1 MMTSSLNQRF
11 HFPVLLLGIAC
22 WLFTGIAGCSAQ
34 TGKLDDYRKF
44 EAIRND
50 LSPEV
55 AQMLMSEFAISAE
68 SLIRSRI
75 PQIVESQSDGEVI
88 RSVQLFGDGLLEGV
102 RLSGWRLQPVGAA
115 FDSLVFIEQV
125 ERFIGTRK
133 AKVALGPA
141 LSSIETLVGDLD
153 DLLRLSV
160 NEFLAEEGVYP
171 ETTKAWVEA
180 NPIQE
185 IDLVRPSPIP
195 EVAEDATRQITSAM
209 TAVSDVDFT
218 LNSMYN
224 RLNTAL
230 AAIPQDVR
238 HQVERAVRSIMRE
251 SLVVNALVGFSRLGD
266 GMKETAVAISGVDE
280 RLGQM
285 QQAIF
290 EEVDRQRLET
300 VKLLAEAVS
309 LERQAV
315 MVDVQAIIQTELS
328 GGISSLGDRTDQA
341 VDRAMFRL
349 ERLVLITMLIVI
361 LALASGLILRARS
374 NRQP

>member
-1 MMTSSLNQRF
+1 MTSSLNQRF

>member
-1 MMTSSLNQRF
+1 MTSLLNQRF
-11 HFPVLLLGIAC
+11 HFPVILLGIAC
-22 WLFTGIAGCSAQ
+22 WLSTGITGCSGQ
-34 TGKLDDYRKF
+34 TAKLDDYRKF

-68 SLIRSRI
+68 SLIQSRI
-75 PQIVESQSDGEVI
+75 PQIIESQSDGEVI

-115 FDSLVFIEQV
+115 FDSLVFLEQV
-125 ERFIGTRK
+125 ERFIQTRK

-141 LSSIETLVGDLD
+141 LPSIETLVGDLD

-160 NEFLAEEGVYP
+160 DEFLAEEGVYP
-171 ETTKAWVEA
+171 ETTTAWVES
-180 NPIQE
+180 NPIKQ
-185 IDLVRPSPIP
+185 IDLFRPSPIP

-209 TAVSDVDFT
+209 TAVADVDFT

-230 AAIPQDVR
+230 AAIPQDIR
-238 HQVERAVRSIMRE
+238 HQVERSVRSVMRE

-280 RLGQM
+280 RLGRM

-300 VKLLAEAVS
+300 VELLAEVVS

-349 ERLVLITMLIVI
+349 ERLVLITLVIVI
-361 LALASGLILRARS
+361 LAIASGLILRARS
-374 NRQP
+374 NPQP

>member
-1 MMTSSLNQRF
+1 M
-11 HFPVLLLGIAC
+11 
-22 WLFTGIAGCSAQ
+22 AGCSGR
-34 TGKLDDYRKF
+34 TGQLDDYAKF

-68 SLIRSRI
+68 SMIQSRI
-75 PQIVESQSDGEVI
+75 RRIVESQSDGEVI
-88 RSVQLFGDGLLEGV
+88 RSVQSFGDGLLEGI
-102 RLSGWRLQPVGAA
+102 RHSGWRLQPVGAA
-115 FDSLVFIEQV
+115 FDSLVFLEQV
-125 ERFIGTRK
+125 EGFIRTRK

-141 LSSIETLVGDLD
+141 LPAIETLVGDLD

-160 NEFLAEEGVYP
+160 DEFLAEEGVYP
-171 ETTKAWVEA
+171 EMTQVWVEA
-180 NPIQE
+180 NPIKE

-195 EVAEDATRQITSAM
+195 EVAEEATRQITSAM
-209 TAVSDVDFT
+209 IAVADVDFT

-238 HQVERAVRSIMRE
+238 HQMERAIRSIMRE

-266 GMKETAVAISGVDE
+266 GMKETALAISGVDE
-280 RLGQM
+280 RLGRM
-285 QQAIF
+285 QQAIL

-300 VKLLAEAVS
+300 VKLLAEAVA

-315 MVDVQAIIQTELS
+315 MADVQAVIQTELS
-328 GGISSLGDRTDQA
+328 GGISDLGDRTDQV

-349 ERLVLITMLIVI
+349 ERLVLITMVIVI
-361 LALASGLILRARS
+361 LAIASVLVLRARS
-374 NRQP
+374 SHQT

>member
-1 MMTSSLNQRF
+1 MTSSLNRRF
-11 HFPVLLLGIAC
+11 HFPVFLLGICC
-22 WLFTGIAGCSAQ
+22 WLFTGMAGCSGR
-34 TGKLDDYRKF
+34 TGQLDDYAKF

-68 SLIRSRI
+68 SMIQSRI
-75 PQIVESQSDGEVI
+75 RRIVESQSDGEVI
-88 RSVQLFGDGLLEGV
+88 RSVQSFGDGLLEGI
-102 RLSGWRLQPVGAA
+102 RHSGWRLQPVGAA
-115 FDSLVFIEQV
+115 FDSLVFLEQV
-125 ERFIGTRK
+125 EGFIRTRK

-141 LSSIETLVGDLD
+141 LPAIETLVGDLD

-160 NEFLAEEGVYP
+160 DEFLAEEGVYP
-171 ETTKAWVEA
+171 EMTQVWVEA
-180 NPIQE
+180 NPIKE

-195 EVAEDATRQITSAM
+195 EVAEEATRQITSAM
-209 TAVSDVDFT
+209 IAVADVDFT

-238 HQVERAVRSIMRE
+238 HQMERAIRSIMRE

-266 GMKETAVAISGVDE
+266 GMKETALAISGVDE
-280 RLGQM
+280 RLGRM
-285 QQAIF
+285 QQAIL

-300 VKLLAEAVS
+300 VKLLAEAVA

-315 MVDVQAIIQTELS
+315 MADVQAVIQTELS
-328 GGISSLGDRTDQA
+328 GGISDLGDRTDQV

-349 ERLVLITMLIVI
+349 ERLVLITMVIVI
-361 LALASGLILRARS
+361 LAIASVLVLRARS
-374 NRQP
+374 SHQT